1 MTMTDPI
8 ADMLTRIRNAI
19 MASYNTVDIPNSR
32 LKVDIAKVLKS
43 EGFIRNYKIV
53 PNDQQGILRVI
64 FKYDENG
71 EAVISGL
78 KRVSKPG
85 RRIYAK
91 ADKIPTV
98 LNGFGINVV
107 STSKGIMTDKDA
119 RKMRVGGEILC
130 SVW

>member
-43 EGFIRNYKIV
+43 EGFIRNYKVV

-91 ADKIPTV
+91 ADTIPTV